1 MPKPSCLA
9 VLLLTALCFVST
21 PAQAVETSSAAVPAP
36 AASVERVA
44 LTALIEQTI
53 EAIYVT
59 GDEAIIE
66 KSVPPDYT
74 IFLVEGSAFT
84 RYTGAQMLADI
95 RRSKAAGRYPIFPR
109 LRYEVDVIGLVET
122 NAVAQIR
129 VFQDG
134 VHTCSDFVLLNRLA
148 DGWKFVSLTTHHHAD
163 LKRS

>member
-9 VLLLTALCFVST
+9 VLLLTALCLVSN
-21 PAQAVETSSAAVPAP
+21 PAQAVDPSGAAVAADSSAECA
-36 AASVERVA
+36 A
-44 LTALIEQTI
+44 LTALIEQTL

-59 GDEAIIE
+59 GDEAVIE
-66 KSVPPDYT
+66 KAVPPDYT
-74 IFLVEGSAFT
+74 IFLAQGSAFT
-84 RYTGAQMLADI
+84 RYTGAQLLADI
-95 RRSKAAGRYPIFPR
+95 RRSKAGGRYPIFPR
-109 LRYEVDVIGLVET
+109 LRYEVEVIGLVET
-122 NAVAQIR
+122 NAVARVR